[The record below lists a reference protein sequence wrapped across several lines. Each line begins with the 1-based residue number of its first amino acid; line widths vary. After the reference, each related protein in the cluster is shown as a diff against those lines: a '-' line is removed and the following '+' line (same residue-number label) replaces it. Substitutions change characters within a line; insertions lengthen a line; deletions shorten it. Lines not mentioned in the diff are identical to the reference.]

1 MDILSQSLQWM
12 KKLKEPLLTDFIE
25 TEFEKNMQTLLK
37 EYMDICQLLLSI
49 KTGKIDLTEW
59 LQQFDTTEPEENTKL
74 RV

>member
-1 MDILSQSLQWM
+1 M